1 MHTLYRSRKEE
12 IRTDILKEAV
22 LHTAKKR
29 ESTEDM
35 QDRREIIQDI
45 RNEPQMNLLWSNYV
59 ADNKYIGDLQFS
71 EVLDTVN
78 EIAELLDI

>member
-1 MHTLYRSRKEE
+1 
-12 IRTDILKEAV
+12 
-22 LHTAKKR
+22 
-29 ESTEDM
+29 M